1 MAPPAWVQSPALRE
15 ASTHPRDLR
24 SIVSI
29 RYLGSFAQAFNYF
42 SHDDVGE
49 MDSWTSSP
57 TAALAAVS
65 AALLTPT
72 HRPPPATSIV
82 LPVNGVP
89 LVPVTRICRRPPR
102 SATNGAGISTGGKPT
117 GLVVSPSA
125 YPCAEGH
132 HAEQHHMSARI
143 RRSLKPVRHG
153 CREEA

>member
-1 MAPPAWVQSPALRE
+1 ME
-15 ASTHPRDLR
+15 
-24 SIVSI
+24 
-29 RYLGSFAQAFNYF
+29 YLGSFAQAFRYF

-89 LVPVTRICRRPPR
+89 LRLPVTRICRRPPR
-102 SATNGAGISTGGKPT
+102 SATNGAGISITASPP
-117 GLVVSPSA
+117 GLSSR
-125 YPCAEGH
+125 H
-132 HAEQHHMSARI
+132 RRI
-143 RRSLKPVRHG
+143 RAR
-153 CREEA
+153 